1 MKIEVC
7 INRLED
13 VRKVQDLAI
22 DRIEL
27 CVELGC
33 GGLTPSLA
41 MVEQAMKI
49 SSVPIHVLVRPRS
62 GDFIYSE
69 LVIEEMKTT
78 INHLRQLE
86 VTGIVI
92 GALNN
97 ANALPLTVLS
107 SFRNLF
113 DKGLLYFHRAF
124 DVVKNPDQALMG
136 LIELGYDGILTSGQQ
151 ETAFTGINQLNQW
164 KQKAMDQLT
173 ILPGGGIN
181 ASNCLAFKELGFN
194 WIHLS
199 STRRILPEKKTLFS
213 APSYVLDTVALGKVV
228 SIVKA

>member
-7 INRLED
+7 VNRLED
-13 VRKVQDLAI
+13 VRKVQNFAI

-69 LVIEEMKTT
+69 LVIEEMKNTM
-78 INHLRQLE
+78 NHLRQLE
-86 VTGIVI
+86 VTGIVL

-97 ANALPLTVLS
+97 TNTLPTPVLA
-107 SFRNLF
+107 SFRHLYS
-113 DKGLLYFHRAF
+113 DGLLYFHRAF
-124 DVVKNPDQALMG
+124 DAVINPDQALME
-136 LIELGYDGILTSGQQ
+136 LIDLGYDGILTSGQQ
-151 ETAFTGINQLNQW
+151 ETAFAGINQMSQW
-164 KQKAMDQLT
+164 KQKAKDQLT

-199 STRRILPEKKTLFS
+199 STRCVLPEKKSLFS
-213 APSYVLDTVALGKVV
+213 APSYELDAVALEKVV
-228 SIVKA
+228 SMVKA